1 MSDLQIVQTLSTS
14 NTGDITRALSGINA
28 DDRKTVTYLGVIV
41 GKATGVS
48 YRSNKFDPGN
58 PAIAMTGIFEATPY
72 NPLDAI
78 VRASSL
84 FLPGA
89 IQNILVKTLIGDS
102 KSPVTKPLKLGQK
115 IDVEAGKELL
125 IKLEVGVK
133 RNDNA
138 EGVGYEYVINMVGE
152 PERVEALDSLKS
164 DLAASDNPRIKAM
177 MAGKPL
183 TIAPSDVKKLPA
195 PKGKGK
201 AKK

>member
-14 NTGDITRALSGINA
+14 NTGDITRALSTVAA
-28 DDRKTVTYLGVIV
+28 DDRKTIAYLGVIV
-41 GKATGVS
+41 GKANGVS

-72 NPLDAI
+72 NTEDAI

-89 IQNILVKTLIGDS
+89 IQSILVKTLIGDA
-102 KSPVTKPLKLGQK
+102 KSPVSKPLKLGQK

-138 EGVGYEYVINMVGE
+138 EGVGYEYIINMVGD
-152 PERVEALDSLKS
+152 PERVEALESVK
-164 DLAASDNPRIKAM
+164 AEFAKSDNPRIKAM
-177 MAGKPL
+177 MAGQPQLSAPVKSAA
-183 TIAPSDVKKLPA
+183 IAAPKKTVKK
-195 PKGKGK
+195 K
-201 AKK
+201 